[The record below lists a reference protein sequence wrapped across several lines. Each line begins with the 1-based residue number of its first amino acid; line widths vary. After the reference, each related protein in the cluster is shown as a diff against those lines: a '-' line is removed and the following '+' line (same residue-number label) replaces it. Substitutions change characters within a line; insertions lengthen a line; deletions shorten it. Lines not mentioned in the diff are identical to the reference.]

1 MRLHYDLHVVV
12 ALLACASAANAQ
24 ESPLVLSAGYSV
36 QTDNNLFRLPAS
48 ANTQALIGRDSAAEQ
63 IGVTTVGFGLNT
75 YQSLQKFEFDV
86 NLVDY
91 QYKNFNY
98 LSFTATNYAAAWRWA
113 LTPRFTGSLTSSRK
127 ETLNSF
133 SDFNSYSV
141 RNQRTDT
148 TTAFNAEYQLDGS
161 WRPLMGLSTTRQANQ
176 QAVLAGSD
184 YTSNSANVGLKYAF
198 SSGSSITY
206 LARLGQ
212 GSYLNRT
219 VPNTGQFDDSFAQ
232 IDNELR
238 LRWALGGGNSAE
250 VYVTHLNRTHPTYG
264 QRDYSGFNTGANL
277 DWAISGKTALTVGF
291 SHSLD
296 AYATSNSN
304 YTQTDKI
311 SIGPVWQ
318 FSPKAALRLRYDWS
332 QRDYLG
338 TPGPAASNR
347 RDTLRDTSIS
357 VNWQPYQQV
366 ALSAALQGA
375 SRGSNQSGQDYDST
389 QLLFSAQ
396 LTF

>member
-1 MRLHYDLHVVV
+1 MRLHHDLHVIV
-12 ALLACASAANAQ
+12 ALLACASGTSSADAQ

-48 ANTQALIGRDSAAEQ
+48 ANTQTLIGRDSAAEQ

-98 LSFTATNYAAAWRWA
+98 LSFTAANYAAAWRWA

-133 SDFNSYSV
+133 SDYNSYSV

-184 YTSNSANVGLKYAF
+184 YASNSANAGLKYAF

-206 LARLGQ
+206 LARVGQ

-219 VPNTGQFDDSFAQ
+219 VPNSGQFDDHFAQ
-232 IDNELR
+232 LDNEPPPSLGPG
-238 LRWALGGGNSAE
+238 RW
-250 VYVTHLNRTHPTYG
+250 
-264 QRDYSGFNTGANL
+264 
-277 DWAISGKTALTVGF
+277 K
-291 SHSLD
+291 
-296 AYATSNSN
+296 
-304 YTQTDKI
+304 
-311 SIGPVWQ
+311 
-318 FSPKAALRLRYDWS
+318 
-332 QRDYLG
+332 
-338 TPGPAASNR
+338 
-347 RDTLRDTSIS
+347 
-357 VNWQPYQQV
+357 
-366 ALSAALQGA
+366 
-375 SRGSNQSGQDYDST
+375 
-389 QLLFSAQ
+389 
-396 LTF
+396 